1 MLLDFLV
8 IWESLPKLA
17 FASVLTLKLTG
28 CILLLGLV
36 IALPVGLGI
45 NSNQK
50 PLRSVSEGYIL
61 IFRGTPALVQLF
73 IVYFGLGQFE
83 FIRESFAWVF
93 LRDAF
98 WCAVIALGM
107 NSGAYTGRM
116 FGGALKAVP
125 QGYIEAA
132 QSMGMS
138 NFSIFVTIK
147 APLAIRMVLPA
158 YGNEI
163 ILTLKATALA
173 SAITLQEL
181 MGEAR
186 AIASDTFAPYEAFIA
201 AGIMYL
207 AMTTIVG
214 RGITM
219 AEKRLETSHQ
229 ATGIP
234 RTEQMDTAK

>member
-1 MLLDFLV
+1 MILDLE
-8 IWESLPKLA
+8 IILEALPKLA
-17 FASVLTLKLTG
+17 LASVLTLKLTV
-28 CILLLGLV
+28 CILLLGLI

-45 NSNQK
+45 NSK
-50 PLRSVSEGYIL
+50 RKSISAICEGYIL

-83 FIRESFAWVF
+83 FIRDSFAWVV

-138 NFSIFVTIK
+138 IFSIFVTIK
-147 APLAIRMVLPA
+147 APLAVRMALPA

-181 MGEAR
+181 MGKAR
-186 AIASDTFAPYEAFIA
+186 VIASDTFAPYEAFIA
-201 AGIMYL
+201 AGIIYL

-214 RGITM
+214 RGIAI
-219 AEKRLETSHQ
+219 AEERLETGNQ
-229 ATGIP
+229 AAGIP
-234 RTEQMDTAK
+234 KTEQIDTAK